1 MSFCILIPTINRK
14 DLLMEALEHYIIAY
28 PNTDIL
34 IVDNGMQDIAEIP
47 PYLYVYNQ
55 ITNLGV
61 SGSWNFLIKKA
72 ISMNHTNFLILN
84 DDIVLRKS
92 EKIIN
97 SIINNSYE
105 NTMHVP
111 NYLYNWSAFLLNK
124 YIFDNVGEFDE
135 GFTRCYFEDNDYA
148 YRVKLANMHIKTE
161 PLLNAE
167 VYRNSMTIQK
177 DPFLSTFAENQ
188 KYYIS
193 KWGGMPEQETYTK
206 PFNINFD
213 NI

>member
-28 PNTDIL
+28 PNTDIF
-34 IVDNGMQDIAEIP
+34 IVDNGFQIIP
-47 PYLYVYNQ
+47 QLSNNMRIYDQL
-55 ITNLGV
+55 TNLGV
-61 SGSWNFLIKKA
+61 SGSWNFLINKA
-72 ISMNHTNFLILN
+72 IENKHTNFLILN
-84 DDIVLRKS
+84 DDIVLKKS
-92 EKIIN
+92 EEIIN
-97 SIINNSYE
+97 SIIDNNIQD
-105 NTMHVP
+105 TLHVP
-111 NYLYNWSAFLLNK
+111 NKQYNWSAFLLNE
-124 YIFDNVGEFDE
+124 YVYNIVGEFDQ

-148 YRVKLANMHIKTE
+148 YRINLAKMKIREE

-193 KWGGMPEQETYTK
+193 KWGGMPEQETYTI
-206 PFNINFD
+206 PFNKI
-213 NI
+213 

>member
-14 DLLMEALEHYIIAY
+14 DLLMEALEHYVTAY

-34 IVDNGMQDIAEIP
+34 IVDNGTQNIP
-47 PYLYVYNQ
+47 QLSPNMYIYPQ
-55 ITNLGV
+55 MTNLGV
-61 SGSWNFLIKKA
+61 SGSWNYLIKRA
-72 ISMNHTNFLILN
+72 IYFNHTNFLILN
-84 DDIVLRKS
+84 DDIVLKKS

-97 SIINNSYE
+97 SIINNSNE

-111 NYLYNWSAFLLNK
+111 NYIYNWSAFLLNK
-124 YIFDNVGEFDE
+124 YVYENVGEFDE

-148 YRVKLANMHIKTE
+148 YRVKLANMLIKSE

-188 KYYIS
+188 KYYVS
-193 KWGGMPEQETYTK
+193 KWGGMPEQETYKT
-206 PFNINFD
+206 PFNKV
-213 NI
+213 

>member
-14 DLLMEALEHYIIAY
+14 DLLMEALEYYIIAY

-34 IVDNGMQDIAEIP
+34 IVDNGFQIIP
-47 PYLYVYNQ
+47 QLSNNMRIYDQL
-55 ITNLGV
+55 TNLGV

-72 ISMNHTNFLILN
+72 IENKHTNFLILN
-84 DDIVLRKS
+84 DDIVLKKS
-92 EKIIN
+92 EEIIN
-97 SIINNSYE
+97 SIIDNDIQDTLY
-105 NTMHVP
+105 VP
-111 NYLYNWSAFLLNK
+111 NKKYNWSAFLLNQ
-124 YIFDNVGEFDE
+124 YVYNIVGEFDE

-148 YRVKLANMHIKTE
+148 YRIKLANMKIKEE

-193 KWGGMPEQETYTK
+193 KWGGMPEQETYKT
-206 PFNINFD
+206 PFNI
-213 NI
+213 

>member
-14 DLLMEALEHYIIAY
+14 DLLWEALEHYVNAY

-34 IVDNGMQDIAEIP
+34 IVDSGTQDIPKLSDRMYIYP
-47 PYLYVYNQ
+47 Q
-55 ITNLGV
+55 DTNLGV
-61 SGSWNFLIKKA
+61 AGSWNFLIRKA
-72 ISMNHTNFLILN
+72 IIKNHTNFLILN
-84 DDIVLRKS
+84 DDIVLKKS
-92 EKIIN
+92 EKVIN
-97 SIINNSYE
+97 TIINNSPE

-111 NYLYNWSAFLLNK
+111 NYLYNWSAFILNK
-124 YIFDNVGEFDE
+124 YIYNIVGEFDE

-193 KWGGMPEQETYTK
+193 KWGGMPEQETYTI
-206 PFNINFD
+206 PFNKI
-213 NI
+213 